1 MKISANYKVKS
12 LLGPDVT
19 VTGPGGEK
27 LSSKKAGVHPLNNF
41 DHIGGSGVS
50 TPMTTDTEADISDIK
65 RAIRLNI
72 NTSSI
77 SSTPESHR
85 CVRTIIRGEFGEMQR
100 EAEEGLRRQ
109 RTYLVATDLSEQAA
123 HALEWTIG
131 TVLRDGDTVM
141 AIFAIDEEAG
151 LGESSGVS
159 QGVEIGGGA
168 QAFKDHTQVI
178 GQLTKKSISG
188 LNARNVSSPLA
199 GGISATPS
207 PDGRNR
213 SKAESER
220 FHAVEEISQRIVRL
234 LRKTKLQVRVV
245 VEVLH
250 CKSPRHLLCEVV
262 KFTFLDISAILTSLN
277 RLTLSNQPSSCLALG
292 AAALSRQFS
301 WAHSPII

>member
-1 MKISANYKVKS
+1 
-12 LLGPDVT
+12 LLGPDLT

-27 LSSKKAGVHPLNNF
+27 IGPKKAGVHPLNNF
-41 DHIGGSGVS
+41 DHISGSGVS

-72 NTSSI
+72 NTSPI

-131 TVLRDGDTVM
+131 TVRRDGDTVM

-151 LGESSGVS
+151 LGDSSGVS
-159 QGVEIGGGA
+159 QGVEVGGA
-168 QAFKDHTQVI
+168 AHAFKDHTQVI
-178 GQLTKKSISG
+178 GQLTKKSVSG
-188 LNARNVSSPLA
+188 LNARNASSPLA

-207 PDGRNR
+207 PDGRVR

-234 LRKTKLQVRVV
+234 LRKTRLQVRVV

-262 KFTFLDISAILTSLN
+262 GFCILPCQHN
-277 RLTLSNQPSSCLALG
+277 
-292 AAALSRQFS
+292 
-301 WAHSPII
+301 